1 MYDLVCID
9 CLTEFE
15 EIDLIDKACPNC
27 GSTHYDW
34 YDDVFEDDNG
44 WLKHNIKYA
53 YFYSRLFYCL
63 QLSAPNNNK
72 DR

>member
-27 GSTHYDW
+27 DSTHLIGMMMY
-34 YDDVFEDDNG
+34 
-44 WLKHNIKYA
+44 LKKVINSTSSIIHYTTV
-53 YFYSRLFYCL
+53 LFKKHT
-63 QLSAPNNNK
+63 S
-72 DR
+72 